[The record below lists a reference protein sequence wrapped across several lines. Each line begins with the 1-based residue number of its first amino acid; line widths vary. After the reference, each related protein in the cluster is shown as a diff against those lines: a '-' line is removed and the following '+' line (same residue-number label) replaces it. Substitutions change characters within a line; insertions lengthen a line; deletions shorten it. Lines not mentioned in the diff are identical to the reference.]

1 MSFPHLGIALSG
13 GGARGA
19 AHIGVLQGL
28 QKSKVKISV
37 ISGVS
42 AGSVIGAMYAID
54 GDARWVEIQYENVLN
69 KYISSS
75 KMMKYACL
83 LYTSD
88 AADE

>member
-42 AGSVIGAMYAID
+42 AGSVIGAM
-54 GDARWVEIQYENVLN
+54 
-69 KYISSS
+69 SH
-75 KMMKYACL
+75 
-83 LYTSD
+83 
-88 AADE
+88 

>member
-1 MSFPHLGIALSG
+1 MSHLHLGIALGG

-28 QKSKVKISV
+28 QKSNLKIDV

-54 GDARWVEIQYENVLN
+54 GDANWVEIQYRNVLN
-69 KYISSS
+69 KYILSSNLI
-75 KMMKYACL
+75 KY
-83 LYTSD
+83 TNVD
-88 AADE
+88 